1 MSAPSFK
8 NVLPSRLPLKPC
20 TISLTA
26 CVAWLFSTSSA
37 AVLFSASM
45 LSAFRLVLVLPSVNV
60 ARIFRCSMR
69 MCDSWYISDSRS
81 AKKTSWCEMGTTHN
95 HQSHTWYLLRSLDK
109 LHIVL
114 LACLLERGRSLLIV
128 GLNFFLTL
136 LQIAS
141 THTFPS
147 KLLCICAQ
155 S

>member
-26 CVAWLFSTSSA
+26 CVAWLFSTSSV

-45 LSAFRLVLVLPSVNV
+45 LSAFRLVHVLPSVNV
-60 ARIFRCSMR
+60 ARMLRCSIR

-81 AKKTSWCEMGTTHN
+81 AKKKLLIWDGENIQSS
-95 HQSHTWYLLRSLDK
+95 SHTWYLLRSLNK

-128 GLNFFLTL
+128 GLDFFLTL

-147 KLLCICAQ
+147 
-155 S
+155 